1 MHSMNCTDCKLEGMA
16 ALCETGDSRQTA
28 IFVATGV
35 LEVGIDIP
43 GLPSVVLFPQP
54 LVIL

>member
-1 MHSMNCTDCKLEGMA
+1 MA
-16 ALCETGDSRQTA
+16 ALCEIGDSRQTA
-28 IFVATGV
+28 IFVATAV